1 MGKIIKFSYKAKNS
15 RCDPLEY
22 EIRIKI
28 LQNDFKDEDLL
39 QHYYF
44 IENFKIYLKSCRE
57 SDYLYNLTEFRLRK
71 YLIFLHNFKI
81 EDYI

>member
-1 MGKIIKFSYKAKNS
+1 MGKIVKFSYEAKNL
-15 RCDPLEY
+15 RWNPLEY
-22 EIRIKI
+22 EIQIKI

-39 QHYYF
+39 EHCYF

-57 SDYLYNLTEFRLRK
+57 SDYLCNLTEFRLKK